1 MKKALSLLLAFVMV
15 LSLVPMT
22 VFAAAAPTIYFE
34 TNFTEDMTVGDTFYV
49 TANLKD
55 NVVFSTMTLSLKWN
69 ESAIS
74 FTGFNVDRRGGL
86 DTEVYTYSAPVFN
99 QKLGIVTGS
108 DYLGYDTNGR
118 IFTANFKIIAEE

>member
-86 DTEVYTYSAPVFN
+86 DTEVYTYSALSPVPTT
-99 QKLGIVTGS
+99 LVMIRTAGS
-108 DYLGYDTNGR
+108 SPPILR
-118 IFTANFKIIAEE
+118 SSPKREI

>member
-49 TANLKD
+49 TANL
-55 NVVFSTMTLSLKWN
+55 
-69 ESAIS
+69 
-74 FTGFNVDRRGGL
+74 
-86 DTEVYTYSAPVFN
+86 
-99 QKLGIVTGS
+99 
-108 DYLGYDTNGR
+108 
-118 IFTANFKIIAEE
+118 